1 MYRLIDVKGIVMQ
14 KYFVFLLRALMVF
27 SVSFVSFISGILIY
41 AFFNEQISFVTFFI
55 VSMIMAFLLILM
67 ILLRKYYGRMMEN
80 FFVSGDTIQF
90 TGYKRS
96 MKKTIFECKRIV
108 VNKNR
113 GQCCFFFKDNFKVI
127 CQYKYFP
134 FQRDELNYNLI
145 SNERFSKVTIT
156 IK

>member
-1 MYRLIDVKGIVMQ
+1 MQ
-14 KYFVFLLRALMVF
+14 KYFVYLLRTIVVF
-27 SVSFVSFISGILIY
+27 SVSFVSFVSGILLY
-41 AFFNEQISFVTFFI
+41 AFFNEQVSFATFFI
-55 VSMIMAFLLILM
+55 VLMIMAFLLILM
-67 ILLRKYYGRMMEN
+67 ILLWKYYGRMMEN

-96 MKKTIFECKRIV
+96 MKKTIFECQKII

-113 GQCCFFFKDNFKVI
+113 GQCCFFFKNNFKVI
-127 CQYKYFP
+127 CRYKYFP

-145 SNERFSKVTIT
+145 SNERFSKATIT